1 MRIIGKGFSAGKKL
15 FSMLNIPY
23 PSKCTYRQHEIKL
36 LHAASQAANNSML
49 ESAKSIAECS
59 NECGVSVD
67 GTWQKRGYS
76 SLNECVSTISVD
88 SGKILDI
95 EVLSQYCRVCTK
107 TEKTSGFSKKCVVS
121 HFCKNHKGSASNM
134 ETVGA
139 YRIFER
145 SEANRSL
152 RYTSYYGDGD
162 SKAFNNVK
170 DIYRYDSVVKY
181 ECIKHV
187 QKRVGSR
194 LPKLKKS
201 TKGLG
206 GKGKLTDKFIDTLQ
220 NYFGIAIRSNVGNLS
235 NMQTA
240 VIAAFFYC
248 CSTDKKPMH
257 GQCPSGSD
265 TWCKYQ
271 KAKQEGKLYKHRTAG
286 LPNAVLNTV
295 KTTYMDLCDQS
306 LLEKCLHGKT
316 QNANESFN
324 GVLWSIIP
332 KETFVELLTL
342 QFGAFLAVLQFND
355 GSKGILSVLEYYIY
369 TSQWVISF

>member
-76 SLNECVSTISVD
+76 SLNGCVSAISVD

-170 DIYRYDSVVKY
+170 DIYGYDSVVKY
-181 ECIKHV
+181 ECIGHV

-194 LPKLKKS
+194 LRKLKKF

-220 NYFGIAIRSNVGNLS
+220 SYFGIAIRSNVGNLS

-240 VIAAFFYC
+240 VIAAFFHC
-248 CSTDKKPMH
+248 CSTDKNPCMDNALLDPIH
-257 GQCPSGSD
+257 GVNTKRPSKKEN
-265 TWCKYQ
+265 CINIEQLAYQ
-271 KAKQEGKLYKHRTAG
+271 MLY
-286 LPNAVLNTV
+286 
-295 KTTYMDLCDQS
+295 
-306 LLEKCLHGKT
+306 
-316 QNANESFN
+316 
-324 GVLWSIIP
+324 
-332 KETFVELLTL
+332 
-342 QFGAFLAVLQFND
+342 
-355 GSKGILSVLEYYIY
+355 
-369 TSQWVISF
+369 

>member
-1 MRIIGKGFSAGKKL
+1 
-15 FSMLNIPY
+15 
-23 PSKCTYRQHEIKL
+23 
-36 LHAASQAANNSML
+36 
-49 ESAKSIAECS
+49 
-59 NECGVSVD
+59 
-67 GTWQKRGYS
+67 
-76 SLNECVSTISVD
+76 
-88 SGKILDI
+88 
-95 EVLSQYCRVCTK
+95 
-107 TEKTSGFSKKCVVS
+107 
-121 HFCKNHKGSASNM
+121 M
-134 ETVGA
+134 ETVGV

-170 DIYRYDSVVKY
+170 DIYGYDSVVKY
-181 ECIKHV
+181 ECIGHV

-194 LPKLKKS
+194 LRKLKKC

-240 VIAAFFYC
+240 VIAAFFHC

-286 LPNAVLNTV
+286 LPNAILNTV

-332 KETFVELLTL
+332 KKLLL
-342 QFGAFLAVLQFND
+342 NF
-355 GSKGILSVLEYYIY
+355 
-369 TSQWVISF
+369 